1 MTQMDTVASRVDV
14 AERAER
20 LREEIARHN
29 RLYHVLDAPVISDPE
44 FDALMAELRAI
55 ERAHPEVVTP
65 DSPTRTVGAAPESNG
80 GRQKVEHIVPML
92 SLSNVLDEDELLDWY
107 GGVEAAAGRPLDL
120 SVEMKY
126 DGLAVSLIYVDGTFV
141 RAATRGDGAVGED
154 VTDTAG
160 TIGSIPDH
168 LEVPARGTLEVR
180 GEVYCPLHGFNLLNA
195 TREERGE
202 APYANP
208 RNLAAGSLRQ
218 MDPAEARRR
227 PMAFFAYSARGAAVP
242 NTLKRHTDV
251 LDWLRLAGF
260 AVADERQHCSS
271 VSDAVRFCYEAVAIR
286 ERVDYA
292 VDGVVVKVNDL
303 DVQRGL
309 GEQSNVP
316 VWATAYKFAAQSGLT
331 RLLDVKFNV
340 GRTGSINP
348 YAVLAPVQIAGVVI
362 RSATLHNADYITER
376 DFRVGDVVE
385 VERAGDVIPAVK
397 RAVKERRAGSMPR
410 VTMPESCPSCG
421 GELTRFSDEIK
432 VYCTSATCPEQAER
446 RVLHWVGRDYMDVDG
461 MGPWVIGEIFENRL
475 VRDVADLYSLGSRR
489 RELQSIAGMGDKR
502 VEKLLEA
509 IEASKT
515 RTLARLIASLGIR
528 EIGRSAGEVLAER
541 FDSMQALM
549 RASKEEVEAVPTI
562 GQGMAESLVSFLSRE
577 ANIRLVCRLA
587 AAGVNMDAEAQRR
600 GGAEAPSHRVA
611 GKAVQDSV
619 GPGGE
624 QSLAGL
630 KFVVTG
636 ALEEYT
642 RAGITALIKQAGGAV
657 SGSVSGKT
665 DYLVVGER
673 PGSKLRKAQ
682 SLGVPV
688 LSEGEFAGFLAE
700 RE

>member
-1 MTQMDTVASRVDV
+1 MTQEQMAAADGP

-29 RLYHVLDAPVISDPE
+29 RLYHVLDAPVISDAE
-44 FDALMAELRAI
+44 FDALMAELRGI
-55 ERAHPEVVTP
+55 ERAHPDVVTP
-65 DSPTRTVGAAPESNG
+65 DSPTRTVGAAPDSNG
-80 GRQKVEHIVPML
+80 GRQKVEHIAPML
-92 SLSNVLDEDELLDWY
+92 SLSNVLDEGQLIDWY

-126 DGLAVSLIYVDGTFV
+126 DGLAVSLIYVDGMFV

-154 VTDTAG
+154 VTDTAV

-195 TREERGE
+195 AREERGE

-218 MDPAEARRR
+218 MDTSEARRR
-227 PMAFFAYSARGAAVP
+227 PLAFFAYSARGAAVP
-242 NTLKRHTDV
+242 NTLRRHTDV

-260 AVADERQHCSS
+260 AVADERRRCQS
-271 VSDAVRFCYEAVAIR
+271 VSDAVRFCHEAVAMR
-286 ERVDYA
+286 ERLDYA
-292 VDGVVVKVNDL
+292 VDGVVIKVNDL
-303 DVQRGL
+303 KAQRGL
-309 GEQSNVP
+309 GEQSNAP

-362 RSATLHNADYITER
+362 RSATLHNFDYIAER
-376 DFRVGDVVE
+376 DFRVGDIVE

-397 RAVKERRAGSMPR
+397 RAVKERRVSYMER
-410 VTMPESCPSCG
+410 VTMPDSCPSCK
-421 GELTRFSDEIK
+421 GELTRYSDEVK

-461 MGPWVIGEIFENRL
+461 MGPWVIGELFTNRL
-475 VRDVADLYSLGSRR
+475 VRDVADLYSLGARR

-502 VEKLLEA
+502 VDKLLVA
-509 IEASKT
+509 IEVSKS

-528 EIGRSAGEVLAER
+528 EVGRTAGEALTER
-541 FDSMQALM
+541 FTTMRQLM
-549 RASKEEVEAVPTI
+549 NATAEDFQAVPTI
-562 GQGMAESLVSFLSRE
+562 GPGMAESLASFLSRE
-577 ANIRLVCRLA
+577 ANIRLICRLA
-587 AAGVNMDAEAQRR
+587 AAGVNM
-600 GGAEAPSHRVA
+600 GAETQGREVAESSSRRVA
-611 GKAVQDSV
+611 GTTLPL
-619 GPGGE
+619 G
-624 QSLAGL
+624 GL

-636 ALEEYT
+636 ALEQYT
-642 RAGITALIKQAGGAV
+642 RVGITALIKQAGGAV